1 MHYSTESEGLEVL
14 KSFSDGG
21 KNKMWVS
28 RRLFNR
34 LEERVSALERKEQER
49 IELEKYREEHGD
61 EIIEEAKK
69 LLRFGGR

>member
-1 MHYSTESEGLEVL
+1 
-14 KSFSDGG
+14 
-21 KNKMWVS
+21 MWVS

-61 EIIEEAKK
+61 EIIKEARE
-69 LLRFGGR
+69 LLRKPTTKVVKRDGKCQRVSIDD

>member
-1 MHYSTESEGLEVL
+1 
-14 KSFSDGG
+14 
-21 KNKMWVS
+21 MWIS

-49 IELEKYREEHGD
+49 IELERYREEHGD